1 MSGAEKPSRRKPS
14 ATARLRRF
22 WIAFAF
28 VLILAAAGAYFAVT
42 WPALYPHR
50 IVVSGNRV
58 VSQDQILNAAAIDP
72 RRNLWLQN
80 AHAIAARV
88 EAIPF
93 IDRVWLHRRL
103 PADATIVVTER
114 VPFAVV
120 RGGGATFLVDRTLRV
135 LAPERAQ
142 TKLPTIDAT
151 LQTAFVPGETIRDRN
166 VRALGLDLQALA
178 AAGIVDVRAVGFDR
192 YGGLVATRRD
202 GLRLLLGDDDD
213 LPRKLALVGPI
224 EKQTAGDRP
233 LRAIDLRTPAT
244 PVIVYRTP

>member
-1 MSGAEKPSRRKPS
+1 VSGAEKPSRRKPS
-14 ATARLRRF
+14 ATARFRRF

-50 IVVSGNRV
+50 ILVIGNHVVGE
-58 VSQDQILNAAAIDP
+58 DQILNAAAIDP
-72 RRNLWLQN
+72 QRNLWLQN
-80 AHAIAARV
+80 SRAIAARV

-120 RGGGATFLVDRTLRV
+120 HAGGAMFLVDRTLRV
-135 LAPERAQ
+135 LTLVHTQ
-142 TKLPTIDAT
+142 TKLPTIDAK
-151 LQTAFVPGETIRDRN
+151 LRTAFVPGEAIRDRN
-166 VRALGLDLQALA
+166 VLALGADLQALA
-178 AAGIVDVRAVGFDR
+178 AAGIVDLRAVGFDR
-192 YGGLVATRRD
+192 YGGLIATRRD
-202 GLRLLLGDDDD
+202 GIQLLLGDDDD
-213 LPRKLALVGPI
+213 LPHKLALVGPI
-224 EKQTAGDRP
+224 EKQTAGGRP